1 MLIRDGD
8 YSYSMALT
16 YYNQHDLEKFYV
28 ACAVSFPSRVATIAK
43 QRTKDITVVQINCVV
58 KCLSML
64 EALLPFV
71 MIKALHVCLILLV
84 SFSHYSGEHDQFSL
98 AQSSAQHPAAVNIDW
113 RSQQIHCSV

>member
-1 MLIRDGD
+1 
-8 YSYSMALT
+8 MALT
-16 YYNQHDLEKFYV
+16 YYNQHDLDKFYV
-28 ACAVSFPSRVATIAK
+28 ACAVSFPSRVATVAK